1 MNLECGSFKKKKK
14 KTVAEIPQN
23 NRIFQLLINLFIWG
37 KKNLNKENQMT
48 NQEKCLSLNHKKFP

>member
-1 MNLECGSFKKKKK
+1 MGERLHELRVWKLFKKKKQK

-37 KKNLNKENQMT
+37 KKKSQ
-48 NQEKCLSLNHKKFP
+48 